1 MSRLFAR
8 LALIAALVLS
18 QAIYAGHSVAHSD
31 GDQSGCPI
39 CVQASA
45 GSAAAVD
52 AGNSLPGPI
61 YIALPAPA
69 QREAAAAPS
78 FTNPH
83 PARAPPA
90 FSPA

>member
-18 QAIYAGHSVAHSD
+18 QALFAGHSVAHSD

-39 CVQASA
+39 CVQASG

-52 AGNSLPGPI
+52 ASTSLPNPD
-61 YIALPAPA
+61 YFSLPAPA
-69 QREAAAAPS
+69 DREAAATPS

-83 PARAPPA
+83 RARAPPA
-90 FSPA
+90 FFPA